1 MVNVLVWSE
10 VDISSIS
17 GGVMVNVLVS
27 SEVDIS
33 SKNLYI
39 PHSRPAH

>member
-1 MVNVLVWSE
+1 VVNVLVWSE

-27 SEVDIS
+27 V
-33 SKNLYI
+33 
-39 PHSRPAH
+39 R